1 MGIIVGLARGSLRN
15 GVEVAQQ
22 ETAAPSRW
30 TAADERRLATV
41 FHHFMKNEVLLQEV
55 PPRQAALKMQG
66 HLEILQKAT
75 DWRCSARG
83 RTDICLPDGRLPR
96 SVALQACVPC
106 LHSLLPP
113 VHHSNAAG
121 EGGRPLYSE
130 MKQLLSRAP
139 PPFA

>member
-41 FHHFMKNEVLLQEV
+41 FHHLMKDEALLQEV

-66 HLEILQKAT
+66 HLEILQRSEERRVGKECRSR
-75 DWRCSARG
+75 WGRSEYKQKERQWEGIGGAR
-83 RTDICLPDGRLPR
+83 
-96 SVALQACVPC
+96 
-106 LHSLLPP
+106 
-113 VHHSNAAG
+113 
-121 EGGRPLYSE
+121 E
-130 MKQLLSRAP
+130 
-139 PPFA
+139 